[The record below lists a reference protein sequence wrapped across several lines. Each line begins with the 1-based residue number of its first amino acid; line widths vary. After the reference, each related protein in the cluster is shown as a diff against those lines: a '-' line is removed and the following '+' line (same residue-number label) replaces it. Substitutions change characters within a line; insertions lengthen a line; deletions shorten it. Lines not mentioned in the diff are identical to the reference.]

1 MFNHVMLRGKYVHC
15 PTKKFTRPHF
25 AGRAWQAGDE
35 NTNPPPHMKGI
46 ITTVIV
52 I

>member
-1 MFNHVMLRGKYVHC
+1 MFDHVTLRDKYVHC

-35 NTNPPPHMKGI
+35 NTNHMKGI
-46 ITTVIV
+46 ITMVIV